1 MSFLSGNILITDN
14 EVIFKPIKT
23 NPMSLQIKGV
33 IEWIGTEVDNGK
45 IKKKEF
51 VVKTDETYPQ
61 MVKCE
66 LINDKIN
73 LLDSFSKGHPVE
85 VSFNFRG
92 REWQGKYFTNIQV
105 WKIAKAEMVT
115 LKEESKGDDLGLPF

>member
-1 MSFLSGNILITDN
+1 MSFVTGDILITDN
-14 EVIFKPIKT
+14 EVVYKSIKT

-66 LINDKIN
+66 LINDKIS

-115 LKEESKGDDLGLPF
+115 LKEEPKTDDLGLPF

>member
-1 MSFLSGNILITDN
+1 MSFVTGDILITDN
-14 EVIFKPIKT
+14 EVVYKSIKT

-33 IEWIGTEVDNGK
+33 IEWIGTEIDNGK

-73 LLDSFSKGHPVE
+73 LLSSYVKGDAVD

-115 LKEESKGDDLGLPF
+115 LKEEAKTDDLGLPF

>member
-1 MSFLSGNILITDN
+1 
-14 EVIFKPIKT
+14 
-23 NPMSLQIKGV
+23 MSLQIKGV
-33 IEWIGTEVDNGK
+33 IEWIGTEIDNGK

-73 LLDSFSKGHPVE
+73 LLDSFSKGHSVE

-105 WKIAKAEMVT
+105 WKITKAEMVT
-115 LKEESKGDDLGLPF
+115 IKEELKTDDLGLPF

>member
-1 MSFLSGNILITDN
+1 MSFVTGDILITDN
-14 EVIFKPIKT
+14 EVVYKSIKT

-73 LLDSFSKGHPVE
+73 LLSSYVKGDAVD

-105 WKIAKAEMVT
+105 WKITKAEMVT
-115 LKEESKGDDLGLPF
+115 LKEEAKTDDLGLPF